1 MSNHLL
7 MCKIPQF
14 QNPLEIRLWRQNH
27 VAKCM
32 KCMLEIEHRRIRE
45 EKWLKNMKEK
55 KLVEKLTRDMLD
67 LELEEYFIPDTPN
80 SCVSCSCCSTRG
92 ISEGDLFINTV
103 LEDYSHFRDGYISSD
118 SIDNFDTFKLSP
130 AISPI
135 RKEFSDSDLE
145 LDDWDDL
152 KTDFKD
158 YGKYIS

>member
-1 MSNHLL
+1 M
-7 MCKIPQF
+7 
-14 QNPLEIRLWRQNH
+14 
-27 VAKCM
+27 
-32 KCMLEIEHRRIRE
+32 
-45 EKWLKNMKEK
+45 
-55 KLVEKLTRDMLD
+55 VEKLTKDMLD

-103 LEDYSHFRDGYISSD
+103 QEDYSHFRDGYISSD